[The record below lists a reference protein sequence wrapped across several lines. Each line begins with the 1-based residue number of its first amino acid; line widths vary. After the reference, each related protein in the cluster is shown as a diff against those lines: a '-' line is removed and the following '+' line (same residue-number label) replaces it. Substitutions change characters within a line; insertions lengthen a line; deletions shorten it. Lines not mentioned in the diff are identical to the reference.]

1 MSVYVRV
8 TIDTQWFPHP
18 HAPEFY
24 APIGLA
30 STTIMGWWIYFMR
43 KLAGGEVQ
51 GRAVVGD
58 HNQKAARP
66 KHKKSF
72 CCIALK

>member
-8 TIDTQWFPHP
+8 TIDTEWFPHP
-18 HAPEFY
+18 HAPEFLCPHRRGQHY
-24 APIGLA
+24 YY
-30 STTIMGWWIYFMR
+30 GWWTYFMR
-43 KLAGGEVQ
+43 ELAGGEVQ

-58 HNQKAARP
+58 HRQKAARP
-66 KHKKSF
+66 RHKKRF